1 MSTSPADQQ
10 PPPPDHL
17 QPVAA
22 LLALALPGAG
32 HLYLGF
38 VRRGVLIGAG
48 VLSLFFG
55 GLLVGGVD
63 SVDANE
69 DRIWFIGQALVGPV
83 AFGTNYVNQTF
94 FKGWAVDSR
103 TNRQVLRAPRPGES
117 LKVEEFPPGQTRRVI
132 VQGGTPPI
140 TKSLGRASELGT
152 LMAALAGMMNL
163 LVIIDAA
170 FSCRASA
177 LAQGR
182 TQTGGGL

>member
-10 PPPPDHL
+10 PSPPDHF

-38 VRRGVLIGAG
+38 VHRGLLIGAG

-83 AFGTNYVNQTF
+83 AFGANYVNQTV
-94 FKGWAVDSR
+94 FKGWAVDNR

-182 TQTGGGL
+182 AQTGGGL